1 MSRCDL
7 KKKKNNNNSKPH
19 STRTTL
25 KLVKTEFL
33 KTIFKY
39 KKILIRNNADHKTM
53 ELCLCKAE
61 RQKQN
66 KKKNCQ
72 PKILYPNKISF
83 STEFKITS
91 LMNNNNKNKQK
102 IRERYHQQTLSIRK
116 VKRSS
121 SNRRKTIPDGN
132 LDIQKKILST
142 GNGNYIGKYN

>member
-1 MSRCDL
+1 MQTIRQWNYVFVKL
-7 KKKKNNNNSKPH
+7 KGKN
-19 STRTTL
+19 
-25 KLVKTEFL
+25 KT
-33 KTIFKY
+33 
-39 KKILIRNNADHKTM
+39 
-53 ELCLCKAE
+53 
-61 RQKQN
+61 
-66 KKKNCQ
+66 KKNCQ

-142 GNGNYIGKYN
+142 GNGNYIGKYNLKNFLFL